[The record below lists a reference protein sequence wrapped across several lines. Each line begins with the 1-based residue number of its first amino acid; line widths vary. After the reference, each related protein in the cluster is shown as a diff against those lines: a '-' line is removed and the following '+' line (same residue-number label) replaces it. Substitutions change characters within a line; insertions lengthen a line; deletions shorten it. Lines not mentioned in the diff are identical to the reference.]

1 MCLLKNGSLGP
12 LRSGGL
18 IALALVTENV
28 VERQLSDL
36 GVKLFGPP
44 DLIVKYPGETVQNF
58 VRDAFSYAIGK
69 RSSNMMAS

>member
-1 MCLLKNGSLGP
+1 MKFSARVYRVGLMPPFEVCLLKNGSLGP

-44 DLIVKYPGETVQNF
+44 DLIVKYPG
-58 VRDAFSYAIGK
+58 
-69 RSSNMMAS
+69 

>member
-44 DLIVKYPGETVQNF
+44 DLIVKYPG
-58 VRDAFSYAIGK
+58 
-69 RSSNMMAS
+69 